1 MCRLIPCPRVPQI
14 HKVRAP
20 DPNELSGVRN
30 PPVANIGAARSAVH
44 HRLPHAVA
52 IAKVGAATG
61 RTIDMTTLEPAQR
74 PLNHATARAV
84 VRWLLAALYLTAGIF
99 HLTRPQPFLGITPNW
114 VPWPDTAILLT
125 GLAELAA
132 VPALLQPWS
141 QPLRR
146 AAGIGLAVYAVC
158 VYPANVNHMIIDLAK
173 PDHGLG
179 LAYHIPRQLAQPLVV
194 WAALW
199 ASGAIDWPWRHKL

>member
-1 MCRLIPCPRVPQI
+1 M
-14 HKVRAP
+14 
-20 DPNELSGVRN
+20 
-30 PPVANIGAARSAVH
+30 AR
-44 HRLPHAVA
+44 
-52 IAKVGAATG
+52 
-61 RTIDMTTLEPAQR
+61 TT
-74 PLNHATARAV
+74 

-99 HLTRPQPFLGITPNW
+99 HVARPQPFLGITPHW
-114 VPWPDTAILLT
+114 VPWPVTVILLT

-141 QPLRR
+141 RPLRR

-158 VYPANVNHMIIDLAK
+158 VYPANVNHMLIDLAK

-179 LAYHIPRQLAQPLVV
+179 LAYHVPRLLAQPDVV

-199 ASGAIDWPWRHKL
+199 AGEAIDWPFGRRRAQKA